1 MFLVCFCRSSVR
13 TRILIVLR
21 SIRNIIISSIIRNIS
36 RIRSCSNIR
45 IRSRRIS
52 RIRIR
57 IIIRIRLNIILI
69 IIIPFRMISIVS
81 ILRSRIRII
90 TNIRSVSYIITI
102 RISRIRSSNSTIIC
116 RILSRSSRIS

>member
-1 MFLVCFCRSSVR
+1 
-13 TRILIVLR
+13 
-21 SIRNIIISSIIRNIS
+21 
-36 RIRSCSNIR
+36 
-45 IRSRRIS
+45 
-52 RIRIR
+52 
-57 IIIRIRLNIILI
+57 
-69 IIIPFRMISIVS
+69 MISIVS